1 LWRVDSQVQEEAMQS
16 RTLKFAVFFLV
27 AVSLSISA
35 PVWAQ
40 SVSSGTV
47 SGTITDPS
55 SAVVAG
61 ATVTMADPSTNTT
74 RSVTTNAT
82 GRYFFAD
89 VTPATY
95 SISVSK
101 AGFSTVK
108 AENQVV
114 QVGLALTVN
123 LALQV
128 GGANVVVEV
137 SAVGNELQT
146 MNATVGNTVTGDLVN
161 YLPSL
166 GRDVNTFIEL
176 QPGVG
181 TDGSVAG
188 AVNDQNYF
196 SLDGGNNSND
206 MDGAGG
212 VYVPNLTVGD
222 PTGGVAFQN
231 QGVGGPSG
239 VMPTPQDSV
248 EEFKVDTSGQTA
260 DFNSSAGAEVKV
272 ATKRG
277 TNTFHGTAYEY
288 YKDNTWSANSYQNEF
303 DGVALPPY
311 HYSRYGGAIG
321 GPLIPKEVLGGKTYF
336 FFNYE
341 GWDWPNIE
349 TYFRDTPSAALRLGL
364 VTDTASHIYN
374 LNPYAVTYNGVTY
387 PANAGCTTATTGSAN
402 CDPLSLGLNPTVA
415 KIWNTWMPGGNSACA
430 LALCDGVNVDG
441 FAANL
446 ALKTTSKF
454 AVARI
459 DHDFS
464 AKEHFMASYRYY
476 HLNYATD
483 DQVDIG
489 GFFPGD
495 TLGTPTSLSTKPTRP
510 WFLVAGLTSNI
521 TTNTTNDFHYSYLR
535 NWWAYARKGP
545 IPQLPGLGGALEIE
559 SGQSATESLAPYNVN
574 NQQVRN
580 RFWDGK
586 DNMVRDD
593 ISMLK
598 GIHLLQFGG
607 QYQHNFNWH
616 QRTDNGGTI
625 DNLPVYDL
633 GYGSAGS
640 LLSTSFPVCT
650 VATAPANCNALVAAA
665 LGAVSASEVAYT
677 RTGPNLALQPIGT
690 PATARSNIPYY
701 NVYFTDTWHMKPT
714 FTLTYGLS
722 YTLEMPPVEENGQQV
737 ELVDQADQPLGSQAY
752 LAQRE
757 KAALAGQVY
766 NPEVGYALIG
776 NVQNGPKYPYNP
788 FYGEFGPRVAAA
800 WNPQFDSDS
809 LAGKIFGHQDSVI
822 RAGYGRIYGRLN
834 GVDLVLVPLLAP
846 GIIQPVQCV
855 NNLAN
860 GTCGA
865 GGSANTVNAFRVGST
880 TTGDS
885 GFNAP
890 IPPGSATLPQPYFPG
905 YNQSAAGP
913 GESLDPNFRPNSS
926 DAFDLTIQRQLS
938 HRVTMEIGY
947 LGRRIEHEYQP
958 IDINSVPYM
967 MTLGGQQFATAWRNV
982 LLQYCGGFAGMAGG
996 GCAGN
1001 VAAVT
1006 PQAFFEAALT
1016 KAYCTTPVQQ
1026 TNGTFITPTSCTNAV
1041 VLNEGPTGNFQG
1053 DLMWNLWSDLDN
1065 GGFNFPRSMMNTP
1078 IAGSAYGA
1086 NGQTASGIAVNSS
1099 VGHGNYNAV
1108 FGTIKTMDWRGL
1120 TMQSNFT
1127 WSKALGTGAEVQATS
1142 EYTPDNPFDL
1152 NEMYGRQAFDR
1163 KITYNAMLVYEP
1175 PFYKGQQG
1183 VVGRLLGGW
1192 IFSSVFAAGSG
1203 TPIELYGA
1211 FGNGSPWGESDNT
1224 NFFGDENAVPI
1235 GAIGGQGKAYY
1246 NSPSSGLPVNIFKNG
1261 VAEVNNWRNPVIGID
1276 NRDGA
1281 EGILNGLRYWNT
1293 DMSIAKNI
1301 RVAESV
1307 TLRFQGVFQN
1317 VFNHNQ
1323 WVDPFALGLY
1333 SPSNF
1338 GALYNSSPTATA
1350 TPRNLEI
1357 GARVTF

>member
-1 LWRVDSQVQEEAMQS
+1 MNIRSVKLILVLFLLACVGGPPSAWTQS
-16 RTLKFAVFFLV
+16 T
-27 AVSLSISA
+27 
-35 PVWAQ
+35 
-40 SVSSGTV
+40 SSGV
-47 SGTITDPS
+47 VAGTITDPS
-55 SAVVAG
+55 GAVVAA
-61 ATVTMADPSTNTT
+61 ATVMLTDTA
-74 RSVTTNAT
+74 TNASRT
-82 GRYFFAD
+82 VATNGAGRYFFAD
-89 VTPATY
+89 VAPGTYNISATK
-95 SISVSK
+95 S
-101 AGFSTVK
+101 GFSTVK
-108 AENQVV
+108 AEQQVV

-123 LALQV
+123 LSLQV
-128 GGANVVVEV
+128 GGTNVVVEV

-176 QPGVG
+176 QPAVG

-188 AVNDQNYF
+188 AVFDQNYF
-196 SLDGGNNSND
+196 SLDGGNNTND
-206 MDGAGG
+206 MDGSGG
-212 VYVPNLTVGD
+212 IYIANLTVGD

-231 QGVGGPSG
+231 QGVGAPAG

-260 DFNSSAGAEVKV
+260 DFNSSAGAEVRV

-277 TNTFHGTAYEY
+277 TNTFHGTIYEY
-288 YKDNTWSANSYQNEF
+288 YKDNAWSANSYQNKF
-303 DGVALPPY
+303 DNVALPPY

-321 GPLIPKEVLGGKTYF
+321 GPLIPKNVLGGKTYF

-341 GWDWPNIE
+341 GWNWPNIE
-349 TYFRDTPSAALRLGL
+349 SYFRDTPSAALRLGL
-364 VTDTASHIYN
+364 VTDTANNIIYN
-374 LNPYAVTYNGVTY
+374 LNPYPATYNGVTY
-387 PANAGCTTATTGSAN
+387 AANNGCAPLGGL
-402 CDPLSLGLNPTVA
+402 CDPLGEGLNPTVA
-415 KIWNTWMPGGNSACA
+415 KIWNTWMPASNSSCA
-430 LALCDGVNVDG
+430 FALCDGVNVQA

-446 ALKTTSKF
+446 ALKTTSRF
-454 AVARI
+454 AVWRI

-464 AKEHFMASYRYY
+464 PKEHFMASYRYY
-476 HLNYATD
+476 HQNYATD

-489 GFFPGD
+489 GFFPDD
-495 TLGTPTSLSTKPTRP
+495 TLGTPTSLSSKPARP
-510 WFLVAGLTSNI
+510 WYLVAGLTSNI
-521 TTNTTNDFHYSYLR
+521 AVNTTNDIHYSFLR

-559 SGQSATESLAPYNVN
+559 SGQSPQETLTPYNVN
-574 NQQVRN
+574 NQQTRN

-593 ISMLK
+593 VSMLK

-607 QYQHNFNWH
+607 QYQHNFNRH
-616 QRTDNGGTI
+616 QRTDNGGII

-633 GYGSAGS
+633 GLGATGSNAGS
-640 LLSTSFPVCT
+640 GLAANIPICNVQT
-650 VATAPANCNALVAAA
+650 VAGTNDIANCGALTAAV
-665 LGAVSASEVAYT
+665 LGIVSASEVAYT
-677 RTGPNLALQPIGT
+677 RAGPNLALQPIGT
-690 PATARSNIPYY
+690 PATAKSNIPYY
-701 NVYFTDTWHMKPT
+701 NVYFTDTWHIKPT
-714 FTLTYGLS
+714 FTLSYGLS
-722 YTLEMPPVEENGQQV
+722 WTLEMPPVEENGAQV
-737 ELVDQADQPLGSQAY
+737 ELVDQADQPLGAEAY
-752 LAQRE
+752 LAQRRRS
-757 KAALAGQVY
+757 ALAGQVY
-766 NPEVGYALIG
+766 NPEIGYALIG

-788 FYGEFGPRVAAA
+788 FYGGFGPRIAAA
-800 WNPQFDSDS
+800 WNPQFGGDS
-809 LAGKIFGHQDSVI
+809 LAGKIFGHQDTVI
-822 RAGYGRIYGRLN
+822 RGGYGRIYGRLN

-865 GGSANTVNAFRVGST
+865 SGTATASSAFRIGST
-880 TTGDS
+880 SGGYS

-926 DAFDLTIQRQLS
+926 DAFDLTIQRQLA
-938 HRVTMEIGY
+938 HKLTLEVGY
-947 LGRRIEHEYQP
+947 IGRRIEHEYQP
-958 IDINSVPYM
+958 ININAVPYM
-967 MTLGGQQFATAWRNV
+967 MTLGGQQFASAWRNV
-982 LLQYCGGFAGMAGG
+982 LLQYCGGIAGMAGG
-996 GCAGN
+996 GCAN
-1001 VAAVT
+1001 NPAAVT
-1006 PQAFFEAALT
+1006 PQPFFEAAM
-1016 KAYCTTPVQQ
+1016 KPAYCA
-1026 TNGTFITPTSCTNAV
+1026 GYSSCTAAV
-1041 VLNEGPTGNFQG
+1041 VANEGPTGDFGG

-1078 IAGSAYGA
+1078 IAGSPIYGG
-1086 NGQTASGIAVNSS
+1086 NGQTASGTAVNTSL
-1099 VGHGNYNAV
+1099 GHGNYNAV
-1108 FGTIKTMDWRGL
+1108 FGTIKALNWRGL

-1142 EYTPDNPFDL
+1142 EYTPDDPFNL
-1152 NEMYGRQAFDR
+1152 NEMYGRQASDR

-1183 VVGRLLGGW
+1183 VIGRLLGGW
-1192 IFSSVFAAGSG
+1192 VFSSVFAAGSG
-1203 TPIELYGA
+1203 TPIELFGSA
-1211 FGNGSPWGESDNT
+1211 GNGSPWGESDNT
-1224 NFFGDENAVPI
+1224 NYFGDENAVPI
-1235 GAIGGQGKAYY
+1235 GPTGGQGHAYY

-1261 VAEVNNWRNPVIGID
+1261 ITEAGNWRNPIVGID
-1276 NRDGA
+1276 QRDGA

-1323 WVDPFALGLY
+1323 WLDPFGIGLY

-1338 GALYNSSPTATA
+1338 GALYNSTPTGTA
-1350 TPRNLEI
+1350 TPRNIEI
-1357 GARVTF
+1357 GARVSF